1 MEGSWRWFR
10 DVVGLPAKGLFPS
23 PTMGRRYASKKECE
37 ALWGKRKS
45 NNGFRYT
52 MHEDES
58 LKTRIEELIRQV
70 YQRKQT
76 PNSDINISFACG
88 VLAERKGFNINWA
101 KFAEAVHRRKRSF
114 TPLPEYKNSS
124 SSHDGDEEEGEEEE
138 EEDSDEE
145 EDDEE
150 EVEEQDVEE
159 DDSVAGGNG
168 LHEGNSP
175 EKNQG
180 GDELLGTK
188 GPTTMEQPHEEV
200 VVQPQPEIKGGREGD
215 QLQSPREGVVSTDA
229 TRDCIGDEPLGTKSG
244 TQFPFGEEVPAQVQL
259 NILEEKLKPEGETH
273 VADAGLSDVAPVG
286 YTSASSPLVSEGLHT
301 LATQIDE
308 NGVIVM
314 ERAVRLKEVKLRE
327 DQVKF
332 KRELLQFKIGQ
343 LALKRKY
350 LQIGSPTSMVEE
362 EKNLHMG
369 EGSGVAKTSLAT
381 QIKDINGIVLKKRQ
395 TVQNC
400 TNVLEA
406 IQSKLVDLI
415 YKMNSAEG
423 RLHSAKVQV
432 LGLENIDGK
441 DVHKFGLAEVQD
453 SILELEKICHE
464 IGEVRADLRVKAE
477 HHKSELTKL
486 HHYEA
491 CLHRLQQKTYV
502 EMEVPEG
509 TSLTFPFRVLPNVEA
524 WIC

>member
-23 PTMGRRYASKKECE
+23 PTMGKRYASKKECE
-37 ALWGKRKS
+37 TLWGKRKS

-58 LKTRIEELIRQV
+58 LKARIETLIRQV

-76 PNSDINISFACG
+76 TNSDINLSFACG

-101 KFAEAVHRRKRSF
+101 KFAKTVHRRKRSF
-114 TPLPEYKNSS
+114 SPLPEYKNSS
-124 SSHDGDEEEGEEEE
+124 SSQDGDEVEGEED
-138 EEDSDEE
+138 EEDSDKDEE
-145 EDDEE
+145 DDDEE
-150 EVEEQDVEE
+150 EDVEKDE
-159 DDSVAGGNG
+159 TDAGGNG
-168 LHEGNSP
+168 LHEGNLP
-175 EKNQG
+175 ERDQG
-180 GDELLGTK
+180 GDELLRTK
-188 GPTTMEQPHEEV
+188 GPATLEQQVHEDV
-200 VVQPQPEIKGGREGD
+200 VVQPQPENKVGIEED
-215 QLQSPREGVVSTDA
+215 QLQSPREGVVSTAA
-229 TRDCIGDEPLGTKSG
+229 TTDCIGDKRLGTKAGAQS
-244 TQFPFGEEVPAQVQL
+244 PSGEEVATQVQL
-259 NILEEKLKPEGETH
+259 NIPEGKLKAAGETH
-273 VADAGLSDVAPVG
+273 DADPGQSGVPPVG
-286 YTSASSPLVSEGLHT
+286 YTSASPPLVSEGLQMPPT
-301 LATQIDE
+301 LATEIDE
-308 NGVIVM
+308 NGVSVM

-327 DQVKF
+327 DQVKY

-350 LQIGSPTSMVEE
+350 LQIGSPTSVVEE

-369 EGSGVAKTSLAT
+369 EGSTVVKTSLAT
-381 QIKDINGIVLKKRQ
+381 QIKDINGIVVKKRQ

-400 TNVLEA
+400 TNVLDA
-406 IQSKLVDLI
+406 MQSKLADLL

-453 SILELEKICHE
+453 SILELENICHE
-464 IGEVRADLRVKAE
+464 IGEVRCELKIKTE

-491 CLHRLQQKTYV
+491 CLHRLQQKTNV
-502 EMEVPEG
+502 EMGVQEG
-509 TSLTFPFRVLPNVEA
+509 PPLTIPFRVLH
-524 WIC
+524 CC